1 MEHVMQAYPGGRSEI
16 VRTHVRP
23 SSYPLNPVVGF
34 TFLARFDTKGIILLL
49 VNGDQDLTISFV
61 SLRREVELTLLCIRT
76 PPLLELASWNKCLV
90 TAFQLCPINMV
101 PPPFHISLTSQA
113 RKTAAHLPAKLTS
126 GDSCQ
131 AREQD
136 FHRRPFFRLGFPN

>member
-1 MEHVMQAYPGGRSEI
+1 M
-16 VRTHVRP
+16 RTHIRP

-90 TAFQLCPINMV
+90 TAFQACPINMV
-101 PPPFHISLTSQA
+101 PPAYHISLTSN
-113 RKTAAHLPAKLTS
+113 RSEHPTPLPSSLAVTVAKLGNKTFIEDHS
-126 GDSCQ
+126 F
-131 AREQD
+131 A
-136 FHRRPFFRLGFPN
+136 LGFPTRSLASLPFMNL